1 MQLIR
6 DAWASLDTT
15 GRIALIIGVVTVLVA
30 AMFFGLDLSWLPAW
44 LGAG

>member
-6 DAWASLDTT
+6 DAWSSLDTT

-30 AMFFGLDLSWLPAW
+30 AMFFGVDLSWLPAW
-44 LGAG
+44 LGA

>member
-1 MQLIR
+1 MQLIK

-30 AMFFGLDLSWLPAW
+30 AMIFGLDLSWLPAW
-44 LGAG
+44 LGA